1 MAIAPLTQPAFCKAT
16 VAARTATV
24 KLDFASAT
32 LLIQPWECAR
42 QHQLATAAPIRIN
55 AQLRP
60 AFAHLRAANRAFALG
75 SHRVQSARLPANA

>member
-1 MAIAPLTQPAFCKAT
+1 MAIAILLQPAFIKAS

-55 AQLRP
+55 AQLRA
-60 AFAHLRAANRAFALG
+60 AFRAIALG
-75 SHRVQSARLPANA
+75 SHRVQFARLPANA